1 MLNILVCTADACK
14 RQAAY
19 DIFAR
24 LEALTALHHLEK
36 QVAILPSG
44 CLGVCRSEG
53 ITIQIGNNLY
63 TGLCLQNVD
72 YVFQEYVLDLLQ
84 TQAS

>member
-1 MLNILVCTADACK
+1 MLNIFVCTADTCK

-19 DIFAR
+19 DILAR
-24 LEALTALHHLEK
+24 FEALTALHHLEK
-36 QVAILPSG
+36 QVAVLPAG

-53 ITIQIGNNLY
+53 ITVQIGSNLY

-72 YVFQEYVLDLLQ
+72 YVFEEYVLDLLQ